1 MGYTITTA
9 IDYITDR
16 IGKDSAS
23 IGAVKKLDVDRI
35 LLMEIVT
42 LLQQCY
48 CGTREPASP
57 VQGQIWY
64 DSSVGYHKKYSGS
77 AWSALASAAGISDIL
92 EDTSPQL
99 GGFLD
104 LNEFSIRHN
113 PAPTTDHTYNG
124 GDETATAGENLVI
137 GDVCYLK
144 SDGKYWKADA
154 DSVTTTA
161 GVIRMASTTI
171 AADADGIFI
180 IPGDG
185 CYVRDDTWN
194 WATIGAELYISVTPG
209 NPTTT
214 APSGDA
220 DVRRIIGHVITADI
234 IEFKVSE
241 SYVVLEV

>member
-16 IGKDSAS
+16 IGKNSAS

-35 LLMEIVT
+35 LLMEIVS
-42 LLQQCY
+42 LLQSNY
-48 CGTREPASP
+48 YGSSEPEGP
-57 VQGQIWY
+57 VAGQSWY
-64 DSSVGYHKKYSGS
+64 DSSAGYKKVYNGS
-77 AWSALASAAGISDIL
+77 TWSAEASAAGISNIV
-92 EDTSPQL
+92 EDTTPQL

-113 PAPTTDHTYNG
+113 PAPTADHTYNG
-124 GDETATAGENLVI
+124 DDETATAGENLVI

-161 GVIRMASTTI
+161 GLIRMASTTI
-171 AADADGIFI
+171 TADATGIFI

-185 CYVRDDTWN
+185 CYVRDNTWA
-194 WATIGAELYISVTPG
+194 WATVGAELYISVTPG

-220 DVRRIIGHVITADI
+220 DVKRIIGHVITADI

-241 SYVVLEV
+241 TYITLEV

>member
-1 MGYTITTA
+1 
-9 IDYITDR
+9 
-16 IGKDSAS
+16 
-23 IGAVKKLDVDRI
+23 
-35 LLMEIVT
+35 
-42 LLQQCY
+42 
-48 CGTREPASP
+48 
-57 VQGQIWY
+57 
-64 DSSVGYHKKYSGS
+64 
-77 AWSALASAAGISDIL
+77 
-92 EDTSPQL
+92 
-99 GGFLD
+99 
-104 LNEFSIRHN
+104 
-113 PAPTTDHTYNG
+113 
-124 GDETATAGENLVI
+124 
-137 GDVCYLK
+137 
-144 SDGKYWKADA
+144 
-154 DSVTTTA
+154 VTTTA